1 MTFPSLIT
9 NLKEIHPLSFPS
21 DMVRRRLRHVSEAG
35 RMPQTFQ
42 LLKHERDQGRG
53 GRPRRGGDGGG
64 RRRLNESRVS
74 GIQSPAQSATTPG
87 KETSHGHGD
96 EEVL

>member
-1 MTFPSLIT
+1 
-9 NLKEIHPLSFPS
+9 
-21 DMVRRRLRHVSEAG
+21 
-35 RMPQTFQ
+35 MPQTFQ

-53 GRPRRGGDGGG
+53 GRPRRGGDGDG